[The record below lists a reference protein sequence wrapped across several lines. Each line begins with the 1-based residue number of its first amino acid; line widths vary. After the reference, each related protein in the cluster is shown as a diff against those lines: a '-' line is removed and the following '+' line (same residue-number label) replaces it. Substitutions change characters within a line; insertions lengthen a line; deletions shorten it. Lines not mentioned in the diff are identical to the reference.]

1 MQNEILELE
10 KQYWN
15 AIEKQNFDV
24 IKKLTHFPCIV
35 AGRKGVQAL
44 EEDVFK
50 QMMSGGNEHQLK
62 ILEIL
67 QPSIEIINETTA
79 TIGYLV
85 KIESKINNQNTT
97 QNYACTSAWVKE
109 KGEWKC
115 VLHTESD
122 LEQS

>member
-10 KQYWN
+10 KTYWN
-15 AIEKQNFDV
+15 AIENQDFDV

-44 EEDVFK
+44 EETVFK
-50 QMMSGGNEHQLK
+50 QMMDAGNKHQLK
-62 ILEIL
+62 VVKIL
-67 QPSIEIINETTA
+67 QENIEIINETTA
-79 TIGYLV
+79 AIGYL
-85 KIESKINNQNTT
+85 IEIKNKGENEKTT
-97 QNYACTSAWVKE
+97 QKYACTSAWVKE
-109 KGEWKC
+109 NGEWKC

>member
-10 KQYWN
+10 KTYWN
-15 AIEKQNFDV
+15 AIENQDFDV

-44 EEDVFK
+44 EETVFK
-50 QMMSGGNEHQLK
+50 QMMDAGNKHQLK
-62 ILEIL
+62 VVEIL
-67 QPSIEIINETTA
+67 QENIEIINETTA
-79 TIGYLV
+79 AIGYL
-85 KIESKINNQNTT
+85 IEIENKFEYEKTT
-97 QNYACTSAWVKE
+97 QKYACTSAWVKE
-109 KGEWKC
+109 QGKWKC